1 MDESAVNHPIRL
13 RRSTAQ
19 AVQVLKIAAMRLGAR
34 RSQPLRRF
42 FRPRQPDHVVARVN
56 KLRHNRRT
64 DKTCSAGK
72 KHTHILHCLSF
83 CCAHVL
89 RSCFP

>member
-1 MDESAVNHPIRL
+1 
-13 RRSTAQ
+13 
-19 AVQVLKIAAMRLGAR
+19 
-34 RSQPLRRF
+34 
-42 FRPRQPDHVVARVN
+42 VARVN